1 MNLTLGRLLVGNWLE
16 LLDADVDGEVAVG
29 VEAGAAVAL
38 PQLHRPFL
46 HVQDSVSQLTE
57 LQM

>member
-1 MNLTLGRLLVGNWLE
+1 VGNWLE